1 MRPGDSHPV
10 ETKLMNQ
17 NIDEIIAASKAKEAE
32 LRKSTEEILGP
43 YCDALRGFIDSASEW
58 KAAADQAF
66 DLDLEQCRTDL
77 FVARAVSLNIL
88 TNRALETAHEIAR
101 LLQAGAGTPAM
112 VSWRALS
119 EAKNTAMLIDLDVE
133 GPAGFLWLH
142 HGVIEQA
149 RMMEDDDAGESFADQ
164 AKQVLADAGLG
175 YDRSQRDPWAK
186 GVDGNLHANAV
197 DRCMYVWR
205 HRKYPPELDQDTR
218 SKMEAAEV
226 KMIRQSNA
234 LAHPTMHRSVV
245 EYDPQLL
252 MLAAI
257 LDPMAVMLAY
267 KVAASE
273 LKLWET
279 TQTVGE
285 QFHLYPE
292 GNDEAK
298 TLSYIVM
305 ELYNHC
311 REVFH
316 EQFIKPS
323 PPT

>member
-1 MRPGDSHPV
+1 
-10 ETKLMNQ
+10 MNQ
-17 NIDEIIAASKAKEAE
+17 NINRIIASSKAKEAE
-32 LRKSTEEILGP
+32 LRETTEAVMGP

-58 KAAADQAF
+58 KTAADQAF
-66 DLDLEQCRTDL
+66 DIDFEQCRTDP
-77 FVARAVSLNIL
+77 FIARVVSLNIL
-88 TNRALETAHEIAR
+88 TSRMLETAHDIAR
-101 LLQAGAGTPAM
+101 LLQVGAGTPAM

-119 EAKNTAMLIDLDVE
+119 EAKNTALLIDLNVE
-133 GPAGFLWLH
+133 GPAGFIWLH
-142 HGVIEQA
+142 HGMIEYS
-149 RMMEDDDAGESFADQ
+149 RMMEDDDAGVSFADQ
-164 AKQVLADAGLG
+164 AKQVLADAGFD
-175 YDRSQRDPWAK
+175 YDRNQRDLWAK
-186 GVDGNLHANAV
+186 GVDGILHTNAV
-197 DRCMYVWR
+197 DRCRYVWSY
-205 HRKYPPELDQDTR
+205 RKFPPEVDQETR
-218 SKMEAAEV
+218 SALEEAEV

-245 EYDPQLL
+245 EYNPQLL

-279 TQTVGE
+279 TETVGE

-292 GNDEAK
+292 GNDQAK

-311 REVFH
+311 RDVFH
-316 EQFIKPS
+316 DQFLEPRS
-323 PPT
+323 ST